1 MHSHLLSHTLEK
13 RMETCT
19 DLRQN
24 QFYWEKSL
32 AIACIS
38 NNVLQCMQMMNSLR
52 LQSTNSKMLELGKL
66 LWIYLA
72 FAGCDYIMLC
82 FAYGYVFI
90 YTPRSPQVWT
100 TRVTWYYV
108 FFIAKLIFCRSAVK
122 HHFAGMNFTLG
133 FYPVIDSSR
142 CSGSW
147 TTYSLCTKSSIQ

>member
-1 MHSHLLSHTLEK
+1 MSNVANMKIIELLSIEACNILSYWHDSNSCKTNLQQEDMHSHLLSHTLEK

-100 TRVTWYYV
+100 TRVT
-108 FFIAKLIFCRSAVK
+108 
-122 HHFAGMNFTLG
+122 
-133 FYPVIDSSR
+133 
-142 CSGSW
+142 
-147 TTYSLCTKSSIQ
+147 